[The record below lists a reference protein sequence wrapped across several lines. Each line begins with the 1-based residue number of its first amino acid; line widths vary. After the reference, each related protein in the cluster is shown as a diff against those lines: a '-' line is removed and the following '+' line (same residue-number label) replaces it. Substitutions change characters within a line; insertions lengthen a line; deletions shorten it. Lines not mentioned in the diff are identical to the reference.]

1 MDLLK
6 KIWPHAFGAKDVVG
20 LVITIIIYLLI
31 DVVLGW
37 LISVLANIPIV
48 NIICGLVGGL
58 LGLYCFVGVIL
69 AILAFLKVLK

>member
-37 LISVLANIPIV
+37 LISVLAKFPII

-58 LGLYCFVGVIL
+58 LGLYCFIGVIL
-69 AILAFLKVLK
+69 AVLAFLKVLK

>member
-20 LVITIIIYLLI
+20 LIITIIIYLLI
-31 DVVLGW
+31 GVVVGW
-37 LISVLANIPIV
+37 LIGVLANIPIV

-58 LGLYCFVGVIL
+58 LDVYCLVGIIL
-69 AILAFLKVLK
+69 AVLAFLKVLK